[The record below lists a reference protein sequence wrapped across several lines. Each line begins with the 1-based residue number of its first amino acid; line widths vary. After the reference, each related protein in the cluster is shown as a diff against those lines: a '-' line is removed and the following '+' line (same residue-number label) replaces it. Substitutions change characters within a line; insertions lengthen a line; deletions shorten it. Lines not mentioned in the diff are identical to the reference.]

1 MSAHTPGPWRVGDAG
16 KTVFGPK
23 GGLPPQGIAGM
34 YAQKTPGESH
44 ANARLIAQAPAMLE
58 ALHDLLD
65 TRSPS
70 TPRSFRV
77 RSAEA
82 KARSI
87 LATIEGK

>member
-44 ANARLIAQAPAMLE
+44 ANARLIAQAPAMLDLIRDIAKWFDARNINAPE
-58 ALHDLLD
+58 AHS
-65 TRSPS
+65 R
-70 TPRSFRV
+70 
-77 RSAEA
+77 
-82 KARSI
+82 ARSI